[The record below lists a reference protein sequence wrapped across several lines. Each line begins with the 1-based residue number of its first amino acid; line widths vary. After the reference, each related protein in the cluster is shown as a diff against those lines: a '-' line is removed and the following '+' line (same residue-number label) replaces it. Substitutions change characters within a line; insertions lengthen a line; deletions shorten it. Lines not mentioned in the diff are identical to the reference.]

1 MPEESIKVAVRV
13 RPFSQREKDR
23 SAKLVIKMQG
33 KSTFIIDPKAPQD
46 EPKQF
51 SFDHSY
57 WSHDGFV
64 EHPSGILEADNSLSP
79 YASQQKVFDDLGR
92 DVLKNAFDGFNCTL
106 FAYGQTGSG
115 KSYSIIG
122 YGANRGIVPIVCDE
136 LFREMQNKKDSST
149 RYEVSFS
156 MMEIYNEQVRDLS
169 TKEFPKGGLSVRQH
183 PTSGYFYPQGLRILP
198 VGSYNDI
205 DRRIAEGTENRTI
218 AATNMNAT
226 SSRAH
231 TVVTIYF
238 DQIIKTD
245 RGETKKTSVIN
256 LVDLAGSERVSTTG
270 AIGDRLKESTN
281 INKSLSTL
289 GNVISALADISSGTK
304 RKVVVPYRES
314 ILTKLLQNALGGNSK
329 TVMIAA
335 LSPADVNYDE
345 TLSTLRFADRVKR
358 IKNTAVVNENPI
370 EKLIRELKEENE
382 RLKLLIDTG
391 KYNLQLDI
399 LPGMTGQDIE
409 LMRKHME
416 EEIVSQIQANQQML
430 QNSKTSWDLKLKNA
444 QLNEKKSL
452 NQFDKKVPYLANLN
466 EDPMLSYVI
475 LHYFNTDEIT
485 IGNRNSTICLN
496 GLNILE
502 RHAIIR
508 SIDPYKYE
516 LTAAEPGSKI
526 KVNGYNLNGSTQL
539 RHKDRILFGA
549 NHVYVYLNPLNEK
562 EASPDLPSIITWEFA
577 QKEIAKAK
585 GYSLGNNLTIEQEE
599 IQEKILS
606 LLPLLSEVNAIS
618 EELNKYR
625 TFEIV
630 LMPISSW
637 EGITTRGS
645 RVMIKMRNLLNQNIW
660 YWDDAKFINRSFII
674 KEHYQKFLDG
684 DEEILYISKDD
695 DPFWEPVEDILLG
708 TANVFLQSLAYS
720 LDFADEVCI
729 VDYKGLEQ
737 GRLSINLCPCLP
749 SGKVLNNEQFV
760 EQPEE
765 LFNKPYS
772 FKITMRFI
780 EINDERNNKGLRI
793 RYKVFNESEFTETKI
808 ICRNTV
814 CANVKQTR
822 IITIPSVDE
831 DWLRFFQDGC
841 IIFQIFAV
849 QEESKPNT
857 GLFKMTTR
865 DLKKMEQKQDN
876 TNLMPVSHVNSTL
889 PGDSKLKSE
898 LTLLQRKFHRL
909 EQKEKRIQQLCQEWE
924 NNHDYNKFYKLISA
938 IAFSSGTKLKAT
950 STVILSV
957 NQLIRNIHA
966 ANKENNVDV
975 YLFGTEEQEYLK
987 DIEQANGD
995 KQKHWDEYYRKNVLQ
1010 QKRSSITN
1018 RINTQRQSPT
1028 HPIPLTPSSLG
1039 ISTVTTDGQNHNSQQ
1054 LHNGFSSAPF
1064 SNTNLTSLHK
1074 KIYQETGNDN
1084 IDQLNGNNLPRTN
1097 SKSTLKSINT
1107 KNTTK
1112 NETFNTE
1119 KNSTMCTI
1127 Q

>member
-1 MPEESIKVAVRV
+1 MPEESIKVGVRV
-13 RPFSQREKDR
+13 RPFNQREKDR
-23 SAKLVIKMQG
+23 SAKLIIKMQG

-51 SFDHSY
+51 SFDYSY

-64 EHPSGILEADNSLSP
+64 ELPSGILEADNSLSP
-79 YASQQKVFDDLGR
+79 YASQQRVFDDLGR
-92 DVLKNAFDGFNCTL
+92 DVLKNAFDGFNCSL

-115 KSYSIIG
+115 KSYSMIG
-122 YGANRGIVPIVCDE
+122 YGVNHGIVPIICDE
-136 LFREMQNKKDSST
+136 LFREMQNKKDKST

-156 MMEIYNEQVRDLS
+156 MLEIYNEQVRDLL

-205 DRRIAEGTENRTI
+205 ELRISEGTENRTI

-238 DQIIKTD
+238 DQIIKMD
-245 RGETKKTSVIN
+245 RSETKKTSVIN
-256 LVDLAGSERVSTTG
+256 LVDLAGSERVSNTG
-270 AIGDRLKESTN
+270 ATGDRLKESTN
-281 INKSLSTL
+281 INKSLSAL
-289 GNVISALADISSGTK
+289 GNVISALADISLGTK
-304 RKVVVPYRES
+304 RKIVIPYRES
-314 ILTKLLQNALGGNSK
+314 VLTKLLQNALGGNSK

-358 IKNTAVVNENPI
+358 IKNTVVVNENPI

-399 LPGMTGQDIE
+399 LPGMTNQHIE
-409 LMRKHME
+409 LMRKNME
-416 EEIVSQIQANQQML
+416 EEILSQIQANQQVL

-444 QLNEKKSL
+444 RLDEKRAL

-475 LHYFNTDEIT
+475 LHYFTTDEIT
-485 IGNRNSTICLN
+485 IGSRNSTICFN

-508 SIDPYKYE
+508 SIDSHKYE
-516 LTAAEPGSKI
+516 LIAAEPGSKI

-549 NHVYVYLNPLNEK
+549 NHVYVYLNPLNEQ
-562 EASPDLPSIITWEFA
+562 ESSPDLPSIITWEFA

-625 TFEIV
+625 VFEIV

-637 EGITTRGS
+637 EGIAIKGS
-645 RVMIKMRNLLNQNIW
+645 KAMIKMRNLLNQNIW
-660 YWDDAKFINRSFII
+660 FWDEEKFINRSFII

-684 DEEILYISKDD
+684 EEEILYIAKDD
-695 DPFWEPVEDILLG
+695 DPFWEPIEDILLG
-708 TANVFLQSLAYS
+708 TATAFLQSLAYS
-720 LDFADEVCI
+720 LDFADEICI

-749 SGKVLNNEQFV
+749 SGKVLSDEQFV
-760 EQPEE
+760 EQPED
-765 LFNKPYS
+765 LLNKPYS
-772 FKITMRFI
+772 FKITIRFI
-780 EINDERNNKGLRI
+780 EINDERHNKGLRI
-793 RYKVFNESEFTETKI
+793 RYKVFNESEFTETNI

-814 CANVKQTR
+814 CANVKQIR
-822 IITIPSVDE
+822 IITIPSIDQ
-831 DWLRFFQDGC
+831 DWLGFFLDGC

-849 QEESKPNT
+849 QEEGKPNT
-857 GLFKMTTR
+857 GLFQMTTR

-876 TNLMPVSHVNSTL
+876 TNFMPISHANSSL

-898 LTLLQRKFHRL
+898 LTLLQRKFYRL
-909 EQKEKRIQQLCQEWE
+909 EQKEKRIQQLCQEWT

-950 STVILSV
+950 STV
-957 NQLIRNIHA
+957 
-966 ANKENNVDV
+966 ANKENPVDV
-975 YLFGTEEQEYLK
+975 YLFGNEEQEYIK
-987 DIEQANGD
+987 DIEQPNAD
-995 KQKHWDEYYRKNVLQ
+995 RQKHWDEYYRKTALKQ
-1010 QKRSSITN
+1010 RRSSITS
-1018 RINTQRQSPT
+1018 RIGMNQQST
-1028 HPIPLTPSSLG
+1028 INLMSLTSNSRGTFTL
-1039 ISTVTTDGQNHNSQQ
+1039 TTDGSNQNGQQNYNDHSSIFFLNANST
-1054 LHNGFSSAPF
+1054 
-1064 SNTNLTSLHK
+1064 SNQK
-1074 KIYQETGNDN
+1074 KTYEEPKNDN
-1084 IDQLNGNNLPRTN
+1084 IEQLNENNLPMTN
-1097 SKSTLKSINT
+1097 SKTTSKHNGTKSTPKT
-1107 KNTTK
+1107 
-1112 NETFNTE
+1112 ETFTNE
-1119 KNSTMCTI
+1119 KNSTVCTI

>member
-13 RPFSQREKDR
+13 RPFNQREKDR

-51 SFDHSY
+51 SFDYSY

-64 EHPSGILEADNSLSP
+64 ELPSGILEADNSLSP
-79 YASQQKVFDDLGR
+79 YASQQRVFDDLGR
-92 DVLKNAFDGFNCTL
+92 DVLKNAFDGFNCSL

-115 KSYSIIG
+115 KSYSMIG
-122 YGANRGIVPIVCDE
+122 YGVNHGIVPIICDE
-136 LFREMQNKKDSST
+136 LFREMQNKKDKST

-156 MMEIYNEQVRDLS
+156 MLEIYNEQVRDLL

-205 DRRIAEGTENRTI
+205 ELRISEGTENRTI

-238 DQIIKTD
+238 DQIIKMD
-245 RGETKKTSVIN
+245 RSETKKTSVIN
-256 LVDLAGSERVSTTG
+256 LVDLAGSERVSNTG
-270 AIGDRLKESTN
+270 ATGDRLKESTN
-281 INKSLSTL
+281 INKSLSAL
-289 GNVISALADISSGTK
+289 GNVISALADISLGTK
-304 RKVVVPYRES
+304 RKIVIPYRES
-314 ILTKLLQNALGGNSK
+314 VLTKLLQNALGGNSK

-358 IKNTAVVNENPI
+358 IKNTVVVNENPI

-399 LPGMTGQDIE
+399 LPGMTNQHIE
-409 LMRKHME
+409 LMRKNME
-416 EEIVSQIQANQQML
+416 EEILSQIQANQQVL

-444 QLNEKKSL
+444 RLDEKRAL

-475 LHYFNTDEIT
+475 LHYFTTDEIT
-485 IGNRNSTICLN
+485 IGSRNSTICFN

-508 SIDPYKYE
+508 SIDSHKYE
-516 LTAAEPGSKI
+516 LIAAEPGSKI

-549 NHVYVYLNPLNEK
+549 NHVYVYLNPLNEQ
-562 EASPDLPSIITWEFA
+562 ESSPDLPSIITWEFA

-625 TFEIV
+625 VFEIV

-637 EGITTRGS
+637 EGIAIKGS
-645 RVMIKMRNLLNQNIW
+645 KAMIKMRNLLNQNIW
-660 YWDDAKFINRSFII
+660 FWDEEKFINRSFII

-684 DEEILYISKDD
+684 EEEILYIAKDD
-695 DPFWEPVEDILLG
+695 DPFWEPIEDILLG
-708 TANVFLQSLAYS
+708 TATAFLQSLAYS
-720 LDFADEVCI
+720 LDFADEICI

-749 SGKVLNNEQFV
+749 SGKVLSDEQFV
-760 EQPEE
+760 EQPED
-765 LFNKPYS
+765 LLNKPYS
-772 FKITMRFI
+772 FKITIRFI
-780 EINDERNNKGLRI
+780 EINDERHNKGLRI
-793 RYKVFNESEFTETKI
+793 RYKVFNESEFTETNI

-814 CANVKQTR
+814 CANVKQIR
-822 IITIPSVDE
+822 IITIPSVDQ
-831 DWLRFFQDGC
+831 DWLGFFLDGC

-849 QEESKPNT
+849 QEEGKPNT
-857 GLFKMTTR
+857 GLFQMTTR

-876 TNLMPVSHVNSTL
+876 TNFMPISHANSSL

-898 LTLLQRKFHRL
+898 LTLLQRKFYRL
-909 EQKEKRIQQLCQEWE
+909 EQKEKRIQQLCQEWT

-950 STVILSV
+950 STV
-957 NQLIRNIHA
+957 
-966 ANKENNVDV
+966 ANKENPVDV
-975 YLFGTEEQEYLK
+975 YLFGNEEQEYIK
-987 DIEQANGD
+987 DIEQPNAD
-995 KQKHWDEYYRKNVLQ
+995 RQKHWDEYYRKTALKQ
-1010 QKRSSITN
+1010 RRSSITS
-1018 RINTQRQSPT
+1018 RIGMNQQST
-1028 HPIPLTPSSLG
+1028 INLMSLTSNSRGTFTL
-1039 ISTVTTDGQNHNSQQ
+1039 TTDGSNQNGQQNYNDHSSIFFLNANST
-1054 LHNGFSSAPF
+1054 
-1064 SNTNLTSLHK
+1064 SNQK
-1074 KIYQETGNDN
+1074 KTYEEPKNDN
-1084 IDQLNGNNLPRTN
+1084 IEQLNENNLPMTN
-1097 SKSTLKSINT
+1097 SKTTSKHNGTKSTPKT
-1107 KNTTK
+1107 
-1112 NETFNTE
+1112 ETFTNE
-1119 KNSTMCTI
+1119 KNSTVCTI

>member
-13 RPFSQREKDR
+13 RPFNQREKDR
-23 SAKLVIKMQG
+23 SAKLIIKMQG

-51 SFDHSY
+51 SFDYSY

-64 EHPSGILEADNSLSP
+64 ELPSGILEADNSLSP
-79 YASQQKVFDDLGR
+79 YASQQRVFDDLGR
-92 DVLKNAFDGFNCTL
+92 DVLKNAFDGFNCSL

-115 KSYSIIG
+115 KSYSMIG
-122 YGANRGIVPIVCDE
+122 YGVNHGIVPIICDE
-136 LFREMQNKKDSST
+136 LFREMQNKKDKST

-156 MMEIYNEQVRDLS
+156 MLEIYNEQVRDLL

-205 DRRIAEGTENRTI
+205 ELRISEGTENRTI

-238 DQIIKTD
+238 DQIIKMD
-245 RGETKKTSVIN
+245 RSETKKTSVIN
-256 LVDLAGSERVSTTG
+256 LVDLAGSERVSNTG
-270 AIGDRLKESTN
+270 ATGDRLKESTN
-281 INKSLSTL
+281 INKSLSAL
-289 GNVISALADISSGTK
+289 GNVISALADISLGTK
-304 RKVVVPYRES
+304 RKIVIPYRES
-314 ILTKLLQNALGGNSK
+314 VLTKLLQNALGGNSK

-358 IKNTAVVNENPI
+358 IKNTVVVNENPI

-399 LPGMTGQDIE
+399 LPGMTNQHIE
-409 LMRKHME
+409 LMRKNME
-416 EEIVSQIQANQQML
+416 EEILSQIQANQQVL

-444 QLNEKKSL
+444 RLDEKRAL

-475 LHYFNTDEIT
+475 LHYFTTDEIT
-485 IGNRNSTICLN
+485 IGSRNSTICFN

-508 SIDPYKYE
+508 SIDSHKYE
-516 LTAAEPGSKI
+516 LIAAEPGSKI

-549 NHVYVYLNPLNEK
+549 NHVYVYLNPLNEQ
-562 EASPDLPSIITWEFA
+562 ESSPDLPSIITWEFA

-625 TFEIV
+625 VFEIV

-637 EGITTRGS
+637 EGIAIKGS
-645 RVMIKMRNLLNQNIW
+645 KAMIKMRNLLNQNIW
-660 YWDDAKFINRSFII
+660 FWDEEKFINRSFII

-684 DEEILYISKDD
+684 EEEILYIAKDD
-695 DPFWEPVEDILLG
+695 DPFWEPIEDTLLG
-708 TANVFLQSLAYS
+708 TATAFLQSLAYS
-720 LDFADEVCI
+720 LDFADEICI

-749 SGKVLNNEQFV
+749 SGKVLSDEQFV
-760 EQPEE
+760 EQPED
-765 LFNKPYS
+765 LLNKPYS
-772 FKITMRFI
+772 FKITIRFI
-780 EINDERNNKGLRI
+780 EINDERHNKGLRI
-793 RYKVFNESEFTETKI
+793 RYKVFNESEFTETNI

-814 CANVKQTR
+814 CANVKQIR
-822 IITIPSVDE
+822 IITIPSIDQ
-831 DWLRFFQDGC
+831 DWLGFFLDGC

-849 QEESKPNT
+849 QEEGKPNT
-857 GLFKMTTR
+857 GLFQMTTR

-876 TNLMPVSHVNSTL
+876 TNFMPISHANSSL

-898 LTLLQRKFHRL
+898 LTLLQRKFYRL
-909 EQKEKRIQQLCQEWE
+909 EQKEKRIQQLCQEWT

-950 STVILSV
+950 STV
-957 NQLIRNIHA
+957 
-966 ANKENNVDV
+966 ANKENPVDV
-975 YLFGTEEQEYLK
+975 YLFGNEEQEYIK
-987 DIEQANGD
+987 DIEQPNAD
-995 KQKHWDEYYRKNVLQ
+995 RQKHWDEYYRKTALKQ
-1010 QKRSSITN
+1010 RRSSITS
-1018 RINTQRQSPT
+1018 RIGMNQQST
-1028 HPIPLTPSSLG
+1028 INLMSLTSNSRGTFTL
-1039 ISTVTTDGQNHNSQQ
+1039 TTDGSNQNGQQNYNDHSSIFFLNANST
-1054 LHNGFSSAPF
+1054 
-1064 SNTNLTSLHK
+1064 SNQK
-1074 KIYQETGNDN
+1074 KTYEEPKNDN
-1084 IDQLNGNNLPRTN
+1084 IEQLNENNLPMTN
-1097 SKSTLKSINT
+1097 SKTTSKHNGTKSTPKT
-1107 KNTTK
+1107 
-1112 NETFNTE
+1112 ETFTNE
-1119 KNSTMCTI
+1119 KNSTVCTI